1 MTGENWGKVGM
12 FESFDRTQEHYDA
25 HPKYITLNIL
35 QSQSLQSLASVV
47 HKSALGWEYFAL
59 ADRIY

>member
-1 MTGENWGKVGM
+1 M

-25 HPKYITLNIL
+25 HPKYITMNIL

>member
-1 MTGENWGKVGM
+1 M

-25 HPKYITLNIL
+25 HTKYITMNIL
-35 QSQSLQSLASVV
+35 QSPSLQSLASVI